1 MKITPQCVVSLS
13 WVLKDAQN
21 DELDVLDEPLDFL
34 VGGTDLLASIEAALQ
49 GKEAGDEVDLS
60 LEPADAFGDYDERLL
75 FLEPLSK
82 LPKDITEGMA
92 FEGLPEGCNPDAP
105 KDRIYFVSDIY
116 PDHAVLDGN
125 HPLAGIGLRLHL
137 TVHEVREAYEEEIG
151 RGTLGA
157 GFFNMQVEPV
167 STAAADGSKPTLH

>member
-21 DELDVLDEPLDFL
+21 EELDVLDEPVDFL
-34 VGGTDLLASIEAALQ
+34 VGGADLLASIEAALQ
-49 GKEAGDEVDLS
+49 GKSAGEQVDLS

-75 FLEPLSK
+75 FLEPLDK
-82 LPKDITEGMA
+82 LPSDIAEGMA
-92 FEGLPEGCNPDAP
+92 FEGLPEGCNPEAP

-116 PDHAVLDGN
+116 PEHAVLDGN
-125 HPLAGIGLRLHL
+125 HPLAGMGLRLHL
-137 TVHEVREAYEEEIG
+137 TVHEVREALEEEIG
-151 RGTLGA
+151 QGTLGV

-167 STAAADGSKPTLH
+167 ETKLPGGSNPTLH

>member
-1 MKITPQCVVSLS
+1 
-13 WVLKDAQN
+13 
-21 DELDVLDEPLDFL
+21 
-34 VGGTDLLASIEAALQ
+34 
-49 GKEAGDEVDLS
+49 

-116 PDHAVLDGN
+116 PEHAVLDGN

-167 STAAADGSKPTLH
+167 ATKAADGSNPTLH

>member
-21 DELDVLDEPLDFL
+21 EELDVLDEPVDFL
-34 VGGTDLLASIEAALQ
+34 VGGADLLASIEAALQ
-49 GKEAGDEVDLS
+49 GKSAGDRVDLS

-75 FLEPLSK
+75 FLEPLDK
-82 LPKDITEGMA
+82 LPSDIAEGMA
-92 FEGLPEGCNPDAP
+92 FEGLPEGCNPEAP

-116 PDHAVLDGN
+116 PEHAVLDGN
-125 HPLAGIGLRLHL
+125 HPLAGMGLRLHL
-137 TVHEVREAYEEEIG
+137 TVHEVREALEEEIG
-151 RGTLGA
+151 QGTLGV

-167 STAAADGSKPTLH
+167 ETKLPGGSNPTLH

>member
-21 DELDVLDEPLDFL
+21 EELDVLDEPVNFL
-34 VGGTDLLASIEAALQ
+34 VGGADLLASIEAALQ
-49 GKEAGDEVDLS
+49 GKSAGEQVDLS

-75 FLEPLSK
+75 FLEPLDK
-82 LPKDITEGMA
+82 LPSDIAEGMA
-92 FEGLPEGCNPDAP
+92 FEGLPEGCNPEAP

-116 PDHAVLDGN
+116 PEHAVLDGN
-125 HPLAGIGLRLHL
+125 HPLAGMGLRLHL
-137 TVHEVREAYEEEIG
+137 TVHEVREALEEEIG
-151 RGTLGA
+151 QGTLGV

-167 STAAADGSKPTLH
+167 ETKLPGGSNPTLH